1 MIHSKNV
8 YGGAHH
14 DRRAADASPIQWMI
28 DQTGL
33 PVDVFDVKVT
43 IIVAITIAV
52 ETFMMKGTEKKT

>member
-1 MIHSKNV
+1 
-8 YGGAHH
+8 
-14 DRRAADASPIQWMI
+14 MI